1 MAKRALNAPRA
12 RPLVHLVLLHP
23 AQAAPQGPTNTHSLG
38 EKVSCA
44 ARPSPFPSTGLEI
57 RGVLRR
63 RLAASQGGRE
73 LGSASSQDCQTRK
86 REPWPL
92 LSAEA

>member
-23 AQAAPQGPTNTHSLG
+23 AQAAPQGTNTHSLG

-44 ARPSPFPSTGLEI
+44 ARPSPSPSTASLKS
-57 RGVLRR
+57 
-63 RLAASQGGRE
+63 AAF
-73 LGSASSQDCQTRK
+73 
-86 REPWPL
+86 
-92 LSAEA
+92 